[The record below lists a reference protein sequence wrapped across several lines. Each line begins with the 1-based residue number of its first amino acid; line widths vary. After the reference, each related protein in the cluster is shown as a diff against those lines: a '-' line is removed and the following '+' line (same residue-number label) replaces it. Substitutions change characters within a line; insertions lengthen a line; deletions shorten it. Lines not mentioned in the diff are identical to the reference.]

1 MDQLLELPI
10 ASLVTLSS
18 KYKFFASLDL
28 FLKIKLHK
36 KSNLSLVQSIVQLNK
51 GSNVNYQRTEYE
63 QNCVKHA

>member
-18 KYKFFASLDL
+18 KYIFFASLDL